1 MPKQIIIAEQHQI
14 AAVFSED
21 QIQELVVATGHH
33 QIGDIYL
40 GVVENVLPGI
50 DAAFVNI
57 GDPERNGFIHV
68 TDLGPLRLKRSAAA
82 ITELLTPQQKT
93 LVQVMKEPT
102 GSKGPRLTGNITLPG
117 RYVVLMPYGR
127 GVNLSR
133 RIKSESERNR
143 LRALAILVKPA
154 GMGLLVRT
162 EAEGKPEEAIIEDLE
177 VLQKQWEIVQQEAV
191 TSRAPALLNR
201 DDDFIQ
207 RVLRDM
213 YGADVNRIVV
223 DSSTGLKRVKQYLQN
238 WSGGQTP
245 QGLLIDHHRD
255 RSPILEYFRINAAV
269 REALRPRVDLP
280 SGGYVIIQPTEALTV
295 IDVNSGSFT
304 RSATARE
311 TVLWTNCEAAAEI
324 ARQLRL
330 RNIAGVIVV
339 DFIDMESRRDQMQVL
354 EHFNKALKAD
364 KARPQIAQ
372 LTELGLVELTRKRQG
387 QNIYELFGE
396 TCPTCGG
403 LGHTVR
409 LPGELE
415 NRLPIPATDIPE
427 RFVPMP
433 QRESRP
439 PAPTTRIPDIGN
451 LPPVTPKDVYDGFGD
466 GFESEPEFSSL
477 HLINHPSYQEL
488 NDKRRTR
495 TRRSRIGVNG
505 GNGKDESRLPT
516 NPLAFVN
523 DSDLDLEEPELP
535 MPEISPPT
543 INKSGWTERPERTKV
558 KLDPIKVE
566 PPEVITV
573 EMSAKEQDTYAE
585 MGISPLLKLDRE
597 GKNPRS
603 VIINVVQ
610 PGESPSETPEVKP
623 EPIVTEKTIPEV
635 VTLKLQA
642 PKFEIEEDSSF
653 PPLVIFPELTRI
665 SEEKASKPE
674 GQIEPKQE
682 TKAEEKTESEKEIES
697 DSNSSSIPNR
707 RRRRRSSA
715 LDTDGFGL

>member
-1 MPKQIIIAEQHQI
+1 
-14 AAVFSED
+14 
-21 QIQELVVATGHH
+21 
-33 QIGDIYL
+33 
-40 GVVENVLPGI
+40 
-50 DAAFVNI
+50 
-57 GDPERNGFIHV
+57 
-68 TDLGPLRLKRSAAA
+68 
-82 ITELLTPQQKT
+82 
-93 LVQVMKEPT
+93 
-102 GSKGPRLTGNITLPG
+102 
-117 RYVVLMPYGR
+117 
-127 GVNLSR
+127 
-133 RIKSESERNR
+133 
-143 LRALAILVKPA
+143 
-154 GMGLLVRT
+154 
-162 EAEGKPEEAIIEDLE
+162 
-177 VLQKQWEIVQQEAV
+177 
-191 TSRAPALLNR
+191 
-201 DDDFIQ
+201 
-207 RVLRDM
+207 
-213 YGADVNRIVV
+213 
-223 DSSTGLKRVKQYLQN
+223 
-238 WSGGQTP
+238 
-245 QGLLIDHHRD
+245 
-255 RSPILEYFRINAAV
+255 
-269 REALRPRVDLP
+269 
-280 SGGYVIIQPTEALTV
+280 
-295 IDVNSGSFT
+295 
-304 RSATARE
+304 
-311 TVLWTNCEAAAEI
+311 
-324 ARQLRL
+324 
-330 RNIAGVIVV
+330 
-339 DFIDMESRRDQMQVL
+339 MQVL

-415 NRLPIPATDIPE
+415 NRLPIPAADIPE

-439 PAPTTRIPDIGN
+439 PAPTTRIPDIGSV
-451 LPPVTPKDVYDGFGD
+451 PQVTPKDVYDGFGD
-466 GFESEPEFSSL
+466 GFETEPEFSSL

-505 GNGKDESRLPT
+505 ANGKDESRLPS

-523 DSDLDLEEPELP
+523 DPDLDLEEPELP
-535 MPEISPPT
+535 IPEISPPT

-610 PGESPSETPEVKP
+610 PGQSPIEESEVVP
-623 EPIVTEKTIPEV
+623 EPIVTEKTLPEV
-635 VTLKLQA
+635 VAIKL
-642 PKFEIEEDSSF
+642 PTSKFEIEEDSSF
-653 PPLVIFPELTRI
+653 PPLVIFPELTEI
-665 SEEKASKPE
+665 LGEKATKAE
-674 GQIEPKQE
+674 GKIEPEKE
-682 TKAEEKTESEKEIES
+682 TKVEEKTEIEKEIES

>member
-33 QIGDIYL
+33 QIGDVYL

-68 TDLGPLRLKRSAAA
+68 TDLGPLKLKRTAAA
-82 ITELLTPQQKT
+82 ITELLAPQQKV

-102 GSKGPRLTGNITLPG
+102 GSKGPRLTGNITSPG

-143 LRALAILVKPA
+143 LRALAILIKPA

-177 VLQKQWEIVQQEAV
+177 LLQKQWDAIQQEAHS
-191 TSRAPALLNR
+191 TRAPALLNR

-245 QGLLIDHHRD
+245 QGVLIDHHRD
-255 RSPILEYFRINAAV
+255 RSPILEYFRISAAIK
-269 REALRPRVDLP
+269 EALKPRVDLP
-280 SGGYVIIQPTEALTV
+280 SGGYIIIEPTEALTV
-295 IDVNSGSFT
+295 VDVNSGSFT

-311 TVLWTNCEAAAEI
+311 TVLWTNCEAATEI

-339 DFIDMESRRDQMQVL
+339 DFIDMESRRDQLQVL

-387 QNIYELFGE
+387 QNIYELFGN

-403 LGHTVR
+403 LGHIVHLPGDTEPR
-409 LPGELE
+409 LPTTVELPDRFDFGYSQSKVSLPHKE
-415 NRLPIPATDIPE
+415 PRLPTG
-427 RFVPMP
+427 
-433 QRESRP
+433 
-439 PAPTTRIPDIGN
+439 RI
-451 LPPVTPKDVYDGFGD
+451 
-466 GFESEPEFSSL
+466 SEPRETADTFGEVFDAVSDMRSL
-477 HLINHPSYQEL
+477 DLINHPSYQEPT
-488 NDKRRTR
+488 DKTRRTR
-495 TRRSRIGVNG
+495 ISRNRTGING
-505 GNGKDESRLPT
+505 ANGKDFGVSAQSNPESRVTPRTVGFDNEPDL
-516 NPLAFVN
+516 
-523 DSDLDLEEPELP
+523 DSDTEAEL
-535 MPEISPPT
+535 
-543 INKSGWTERPERTKV
+543 R
-558 KLDPIKVE
+558 L
-566 PPEVITV
+566 
-573 EMSAKEQDTYAE
+573 
-585 MGISPLLKLDRE
+585 
-597 GKNPRS
+597 RS
-603 VIINVVQ
+603 DQ
-610 PGESPSETPEVKP
+610 ELGESPSEIPSPTIGKSGWHERAERTKVTKVEPVKPVVEPPEMRSVEMTLEEQDVFALMGVSPLVKLDQEVKSSKSVIINIIGP
-623 EPIVTEKTIPEV
+623 DALRTKATESTSDSTTVQTVSNEV
-635 VTLKLQA
+635 DTSPVELEQKPLLKNTGAAL
-642 PKFEIEEDSSF
+642 S
-653 PPLVIFPELTRI
+653 
-665 SEEKASKPE
+665 SEEKADQESPVSKTST
-674 GQIEPKQE
+674 G
-682 TKAEEKTESEKEIES
+682 
-697 DSNSSSIPNR
+697 NR

-715 LDTDGFGL
+715 LESDSATAEDN